1 MTKTKSRTRRRYAD
15 EDDAF
20 DERGVLRD
28 GHSTR
33 LPLMMR
39 DSLQDDIARST
50 AGRSRLEDSAG
61 RRPGNRPGFV
71 FDSSGSN
78 AETRKAYAEHDAWLR
93 DAHLNQPPTGDSL
106 SFVGQRAGDVCTV
119 RSGGGKYG
127 PEGAPGH
134 LKNIDGE
141 LVCVADQQQ
150 DALTGDARSIAL
162 AEHEQWL
169 TNAWRGAQ

>member
-39 DSLQDDIARST
+39 DSLQDDIARHAT
-50 AGRSRLEDSAG
+50 VRSSLHDSAN
-61 RRPGNRPGFV
+61 RLPGHRPGFV

-78 AETRKAYAEHDAWLR
+78 VERQKAYEEQDAYLR
-93 DAHLNQPPTGDSL
+93 DAWMHPVTDSL
-106 SFVGQRAGDVCTV
+106 TLTAARAGDVCTV

-127 PEGAPGH
+127 LEGAPGH

-150 DALTGDARSIAL
+150 DALTRDAKSIAL